1 MCLPCFPWTWTEYED
16 PMDSMPEQHVW
27 VHDGQAW
34 SLQRCR
40 SRCHELPCHIG
51 RSNGTGYPGS
61 CLQMLKVNGPVCQL
75 SISSHPRPLHSQP
88 SLKANAFSLL
98 LPHPFHLR
106 FSLIT
111 AIRLL
116 GLLHLAARPQKM
128 PEAVAK
134 SPKTPRRLKTGGE
147 PLRQVQFLSPGSNA
161 ETKPAISSSST
172 SSAPFS
178 SSTTA
183 SNGES
188 IHVNTATPAPDNQP
202 SSFPQLGAAP
212 NSSLASD
219 QWHTSVDPTQSVK
232 LPGQPFAGGFAGGFA
247 APGFAPGFTCAPPQT
262 HLVGPFS
269 ALPQASA
276 APFTTYVGFPPQHQ
290 PQHQPL
296 PLQHHF
302 ITAAS
307 MADYQNAAPMPSS
320 VNFQPPVPDTTFG
333 PIPHVYVPRFDGGF
347 VPAAVQVGLPSPS
360 VAGIPVAHS
369 SYVVAQQP
377 AVVPQ
382 PFVGQ
387 QPVMIGGQPAAA
399 AIPVHQMP
407 TAVPAMGLSGVG
419 GMPVFTGNGGQI
431 PDVSGLGRTPGE
443 ETVRQHQFAHANK
456 LFEPQEFKP
465 SDDDPSRFYYVREVD
480 GNWTQRN
487 RFTIDHLG
495 DCRWKTNKKDL
506 TGAETR
512 HIVHPF
518 AHHSCVYMPQFD
530 AVAIEFAPRSTAE
543 ENPMRENVAGNPGS
557 FGP

>member
-1 MCLPCFPWTWTEYED
+1 
-16 PMDSMPEQHVW
+16 
-27 VHDGQAW
+27 
-34 SLQRCR
+34 
-40 SRCHELPCHIG
+40 
-51 RSNGTGYPGS
+51 
-61 CLQMLKVNGPVCQL
+61 
-75 SISSHPRPLHSQP
+75 
-88 SLKANAFSLL
+88 
-98 LPHPFHLR
+98 
-106 FSLIT
+106 
-111 AIRLL
+111 
-116 GLLHLAARPQKM
+116 M

-147 PLRQVQFLSPGSNA
+147 PLRQVHWQSPGSNA
-161 ETKPAISSSST
+161 DTKPAISSSSS

-183 SNGES
+183 SSTTNGES
-188 IHVNTATPAPDNQP
+188 INVNTATLAPDNQP

-219 QWHTSVDPTQSVK
+219 QWHTSIDPTQSVK
-232 LPGQPFAGGFAGGFA
+232 LPGQPFAGGFAAPGFA

-262 HLVGPFS
+262 HFGPFS

-276 APFTTYVGFPPQHQ
+276 APFTYVGFPPQHQ
-290 PQHQPL
+290 HL
-296 PLQHHF
+296 PPQHHF
-302 ITAAS
+302 AAAS
-307 MADYQNAAPMPSS
+307 MADYQNAAPMPHG

-347 VPAAVQVGLPSPS
+347 MPAAVQVGLPSVQFVSAPAACSTTVVMPKTFYYYNNGFTYYASRPAARILPLDVALFSVYSALVQSPKKLLACLDTVARLFASHLESLYGLDLGFRPTFRSVQPS

-399 AIPVHQMP
+399 AAFPVHQMP
-407 TAVPAMGLSGVG
+407 AAFPAMGLSGVG

-456 LFEPQEFKP
+456 MFEPQEFKP

-495 DCRWKTNKKDL
+495 DCRWYVTDE
-506 TGAETR
+506 GWFYAVR
-512 HIVHPF
+512 
-518 AHHSCVYMPQFD
+518 MP
-530 AVAIEFAPRSTAE
+530 
-543 ENPMRENVAGNPGS
+543 N
-557 FGP
+557 

>member
-1 MCLPCFPWTWTEYED
+1 
-16 PMDSMPEQHVW
+16 
-27 VHDGQAW
+27 
-34 SLQRCR
+34 
-40 SRCHELPCHIG
+40 
-51 RSNGTGYPGS
+51 
-61 CLQMLKVNGPVCQL
+61 
-75 SISSHPRPLHSQP
+75 
-88 SLKANAFSLL
+88 
-98 LPHPFHLR
+98 
-106 FSLIT
+106 
-111 AIRLL
+111 
-116 GLLHLAARPQKM
+116 M

-161 ETKPAISSSST
+161 EAKPAISSSS
-172 SSAPFS
+172 SAPFS
-178 SSTTA
+178 SSSTTNTTA
-183 SNGES
+183 NGES
-188 IHVNTATPAPDNQP
+188 INVNTATPAPDNQP

-219 QWHTSVDPTQSVK
+219 QWHTAIDPTQSVK
-232 LPGQPFAGGFAGGFA
+232 LPGQPFAGGFAPGFA
-247 APGFAPGFTCAPPQT
+247 APGFAPGLTCAPPQT
-262 HLVGPFS
+262 HLVSPFS

-290 PQHQPL
+290 HL
-296 PLQHHF
+296 PLQHQHLF
-302 ITAAS
+302 TTTAS
-307 MADYQNAAPMPSS
+307 MADYQNAAPMPSG

-347 VPAAVQVGLPSPS
+347 VPAAVQVGLPSVQFVSAPAACS
-360 VAGIPVAHS
+360 TAVVMPKTFYYYNNGFTYYASRPQPTVAGIPVAHS

-382 PFVGQ
+382 PFIGQ

-407 TAVPAMGLSGVG
+407 AAVPAMGLSGVG

-495 DCRWKTNKKDL
+495 DCRWYVTDE
-506 TGAETR
+506 GWFYAVR
-512 HIVHPF
+512 
-518 AHHSCVYMPQFD
+518 MP
-530 AVAIEFAPRSTAE
+530 
-543 ENPMRENVAGNPGS
+543 N
-557 FGP
+557 